1 MIFIKHMLT
10 GKVVYYQLLLSID
23 VICTSFEL
31 ILKGDKSFSV
41 SNWGQK
47 CGWSLSLILIVGC
60 RSHIDDDDFNPKNS
74 KNVSKRIE
82 KKNFSHLSENEG

>member
-1 MIFIKHMLT
+1 MLLFFLNL
-10 GKVVYYQLLLSID
+10 VFL
-23 VICTSFEL
+23 CTSFEL
-31 ILKGDKSFSV
+31 KLKGDKSFSV

-60 RSHIDDDDFNPKNS
+60 RSHIDVDDFNPKNS

-82 KKNFSHLSENEG
+82 KKNFSHLSEKKGS